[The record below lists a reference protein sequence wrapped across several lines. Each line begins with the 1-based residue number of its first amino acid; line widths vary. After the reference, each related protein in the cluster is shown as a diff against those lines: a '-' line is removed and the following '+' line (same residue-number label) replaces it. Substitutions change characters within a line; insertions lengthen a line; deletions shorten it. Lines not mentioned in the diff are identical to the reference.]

1 MRKKLPKMGSIVRTP
16 DGDAEVVGTNGL
28 TEKVKVKAELP
39 DGTYEM
45 RVYKMAEVKPK
56 GRRAAPAVVEEVEVE
71 IDEEIKALLDE

>member
-1 MRKKLPKMGSIVRTP
+1 MRKKLPRMGSVVRTP

-45 RVYKMAEVKPK
+45 RVYKMSEVRPK
-56 GRRAAPAVVEEVEVE
+56 GKRAAAAAVEEAEVE
-71 IDEEIKALLDE
+71 IDEEMKALLDE